1 MSLSYIYLVKKR
13 LCVCLN
19 YTQWNIASPVFLPS
33 TRLAAGQG
41 VPTRG
46 GRSTKSRHFSGSA
59 GLSSPPGLKPPLPAP
74 APTPGSPGA
83 GVRGCSMLRAPLDS
97 SPCSPH
103 LALASLPSSPSPA
116 SFHPSPPFLFSSI
129 PSSEYLWT
137 RDCRI
142 CPRWSV
148 HYDVSFSQHPR
159 KEVLPHPHSAA
170 QKPGLRG
177 AK

>member
-1 MSLSYIYLVKKR
+1 M
-13 LCVCLN
+13 
-19 YTQWNIASPVFLPS
+19 
-33 TRLAAGQG
+33 
-41 VPTRG
+41 PTRG

-83 GVRGCSMLRAPLDS
+83 GVRGCSMLRAPSDS

-137 RDCRI
+137 HDCRI

-148 HYDVSFSQHPR
+148 HYGVSFSQHPR